1 MCGNNNECS
10 CSFIKTLELILTLQQ
25 KGEDCDCPTGCTKPF
40 LGPTPSGI
48 CLNTRPIT
56 LYNCSN
62 NELWSLP
69 YTLNGTTGTSTV
81 FRIENLDDNC
91 ATFRVL
97 APNPDTNEATSFP
110 YISTNDFFTIN
121 LNCVGA
127 LRCLTDTFV
136 SGI

>member
-25 KGEDCDCPTGCTKPF
+25 KGEVCDVNNGCSKPF
-40 LGPTPSGI
+40 LGPILNSV

-56 LYNCSN
+56 LYSCCTHA
-62 NELWSLP
+62 LWSMP
-69 YTLNGTTGTSTV
+69 YTLNGTQGNSTV

-97 APNPDTNEATSFP
+97 VANADSTTEP
-110 YISTNDFFTIN
+110 YLSTNSFFTMN
-121 LNCVGA
+121 LNCCCA
-127 LRCLTDTFV
+127 IRCLNDCFV
-136 SGI
+136 DNICNN

>member
-1 MCGNNNECS
+1 MCGKNNDCT
-10 CSFIKTLELILTLQQ
+10 CSFTKTLELILMLQQ
-25 KGEDCDCPTGCTKPF
+25 QGEDCEVDNGCSRPF

-56 LYNCSN
+56 LYTCCN
-62 NELWSLP
+62 NTLWTLP
-69 YTLNGTTGTSTV
+69 YTLNGTPGESTV

-97 APNPDTNEATSFP
+97 APNPDTANTLFP
-110 YISTNDFFTIN
+110 YVATTDFFTIN
-121 LNCVGA
+121 LDCVGV
-127 LRCLTDTFV
+127 LKCLDDTFV

>member
-1 MCGNNNECS
+1 MCGENRDCT
-10 CSFIKTLELILTLQQ
+10 CSFIKTLELILMLQQ
-25 KGEDCDCPTGCTKPF
+25 KGEDCDIPNGCTRPF

-56 LYNCSN
+56 LYSCCN
-62 NELWSLP
+62 NTLWTMP
-69 YTLNGTTGTSTV
+69 FTLNDTTGESSV

-97 APNPDTNEATSFP
+97 APSTADPLFP
-110 YISTNDFFTIN
+110 YVATTDFFTIN
-121 LNCVGA
+121 LDCVGV
-127 LRCLTDTFV
+127 LKCLEDTFV